1 MFVFLILFLYSILF
15 FSSSSPEVA
24 GIRRRTTCHAHG
36 VTVGEPVC
44 VARSDFAVVVVG
56 GVTNLWML

>member
-1 MFVFLILFLYSILF
+1 M
-15 FSSSSPEVA
+15 A

-44 VARSDFAVVVVG
+44 EARSDFAVVAVVVG